1 MGYARKDYVVRSN
14 DGGWDVIRGG
24 DRLPTA
30 RTDTRQDAVAKAK
43 RLSRTA
49 GGEVRVLGRSGK
61 IVRKNSGGNGSI
73 K

>member
-1 MGYARKDYVVRSN
+1 MGFARKDYIVRNS
-14 DGGWDVIRGG
+14 DRGWDVIRGG

-30 RTDTRQDAVAKAK
+30 RMKTRQAAVARAS
-43 RLSRTA
+43 RLSRSA

-61 IVRKNSGGNGSI
+61 IVRGNSGGSA